1 MSYSIEQMRALSDEQ
16 LVREHDAH
24 AVRTVVGT
32 GYYLEELERRSR
44 DRATEASNRLAADS
58 VKLARATF
66 WLTVASTIASVAAVA
81 ISVVALVVSG
91 S

>member
-1 MSYSIEQMRALSDEQ
+1 MSYSIEKMRALSDEQ
-16 LVREHDAH
+16 LIAEHDDV
-24 AVRTVVGT
+24 AVHTIVGT
-32 GYYLEELERRSR
+32 DYYLSELERRSR

-66 WLTVASTIASVAAVA
+66 WLTVVSTVASTAAVV
-81 ISVVALVVSG
+81 ISVVALVASG